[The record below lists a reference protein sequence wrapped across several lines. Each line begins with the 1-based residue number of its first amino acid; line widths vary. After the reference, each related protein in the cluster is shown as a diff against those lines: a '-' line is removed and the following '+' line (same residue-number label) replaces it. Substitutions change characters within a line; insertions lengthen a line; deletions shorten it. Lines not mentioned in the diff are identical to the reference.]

1 MKTEIQNYL
10 NQIATNYDVRYVGSN
25 QTQAQ
30 LDAIAN
36 MSKNFA
42 ETLRFE
48 EGKVYIKVC
57 TDTSVHSFI
66 VKEDTKQFRKGDILK
81 AASWRSPAKN
91 FARGNIFT
99 SESYKNVCWAGA

>member
-10 NQIATNYDVRYVGSN
+10 NQIATNYNVRPTRSN
-25 QTQAQ
+25 PTANE
-30 LDAIAN
+30 LDIIEQ
-36 MSKNFA
+36 MTKVFA

-48 EGKVYIKVC
+48 EGKVYIKVV
-57 TDTSVHSFI
+57 TNTSVHSFI

-91 FARGNIFT
+91 FARGNIFS